1 MPKVKIELP
10 DKFIFKT
17 EIPIRISD
25 INYGGHLGNDAVLSI
40 AHEARLRFLKRN
52 GFTELDVDGAGI
64 IMVDAAVQYKAEGF
78 YGDIILVEIAV
89 TDIARAGCDFVYR
102 CTNKNT
108 GTLIAVVKTGIV
120 FFDYNRKKVV
130 SVPEK
135 FKSILNFS
143 TTKTQN

>member
-1 MPKVKIELP
+1 MARVKIELP
-10 DKFIFKT
+10 KEFIFKT

-40 AHEARLRFLKRN
+40 AHEARLRFLKHYN
-52 GFTELDVDGAGI
+52 FTELNAGGAGI

-89 TDIARAGCDFVYR
+89 ADITGVGCDFVYR

-108 GTLIAVVKTGIV
+108 GTVIAIVKTGIV
-120 FFDYNRKKVV
+120 FYDYDKKKVV
-130 SVPEK
+130 SMPEK
-135 FKSILNFS
+135 FGAILND
-143 TTKTQN
+143 K

>member
-1 MPKVKIELP
+1 MARVKIELP
-10 DKFIFKT
+10 KEFIFKT

-40 AHEARLRFLKRN
+40 AHEARLRFLKQHN
-52 GFTELDVDGAGI
+52 FTELNVGGSGI

-89 TDIARAGCDFVYR
+89 ADITGVGCDFVYR

-108 GTLIAVVKTGIV
+108 GTVIAIVKTGIV
-120 FFDYNRKKVV
+120 FYDYDKKKVV

-135 FKSILNFS
+135 FKSIL
-143 TTKTQN
+143 

>member
-1 MPKVKIELP
+1 MARVKIELP
-10 DKFIFKT
+10 KEFIFKT
-17 EIPIRISD
+17 EIPIRIND

-40 AHEARLRFLKRN
+40 AHEARLRFLKQHN
-52 GFTELDVDGAGI
+52 FTELNVGGAGI

-89 TDIARAGCDFVYR
+89 ADITGVGCDFVYR

-108 GTLIAVVKTGIV
+108 GTVIAIVKTGIV
-120 FFDYNRKKVV
+120 FYDYDKKKVV

-135 FKSILNFS
+135 FGAILND
-143 TTKTQN
+143 K

>member
-1 MPKVKIELP
+1 MARVKIELP
-10 DKFIFKT
+10 EKFIYKT
-17 EIPIRISD
+17 EIPIRIND

-40 AHEARLRFLKRN
+40 AHEARLRFLKQHN
-52 GFTELDVDGAGI
+52 FTELNAGGAGI

-89 TDIARAGCDFVYR
+89 TEITGVGCDFVYR

-108 GTLIAVVKTGIV
+108 GTVIAIVKTGIV
-120 FFDYNRKKVV
+120 LFDYDKKKVV

-135 FKSILNFS
+135 FISALMES
-143 TTKTQN
+143 